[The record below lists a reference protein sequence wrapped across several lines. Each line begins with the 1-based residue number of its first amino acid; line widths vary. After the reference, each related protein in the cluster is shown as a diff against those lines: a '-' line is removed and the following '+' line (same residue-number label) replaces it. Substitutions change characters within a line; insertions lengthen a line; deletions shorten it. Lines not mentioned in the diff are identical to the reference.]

1 MFFIHLSFVHLVHVE
16 VDRLSPEE
24 VEKLKN
30 DPMVRMASDRGPVR
44 DSRDLDILENGFD
57 MKIVQDLPMH
67 KLQGLLALWETDDGV
82 LESKLLTGENGTT
95 PKMSQVRGG
104 SSRKK
109 IVVVVAITKKEV
121 YSGISFPV
129 LPNTKSN
136 LVRRRRR
143 LRPGQQEVLSSAA
156 AQDDDH

>member
-1 MFFIHLSFVHLVHVE
+1 MHVE

-104 SSRKK
+104 SSRKN
-109 IVVVVAITKKEV
+109 IVVV
-121 YSGISFPV
+121 
-129 LPNTKSN
+129 
-136 LVRRRRR
+136 
-143 LRPGQQEVLSSAA
+143 
-156 AQDDDH
+156 